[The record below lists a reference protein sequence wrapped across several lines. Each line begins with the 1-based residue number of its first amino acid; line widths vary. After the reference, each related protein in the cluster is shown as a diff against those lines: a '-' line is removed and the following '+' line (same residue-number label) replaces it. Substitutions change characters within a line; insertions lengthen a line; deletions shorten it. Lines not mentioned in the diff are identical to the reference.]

1 MPSFFSASSLCLGVA
16 ADAIALVASRRGG
29 REQSLLAQLPLD
41 TALAYPAALAAG
53 LKTLFEGAAQV
64 RARSPLAVVL
74 ADDVCRLWQVAPPP
88 GCSRLG
94 DLEAAA
100 GLRFQQLYG
109 EPAAPWQLSG
119 DWQLARPFIAA
130 AVPRSVLAAVQHGAE
145 AHALPLV
152 EMAPQFI
159 ARFNRHRHD
168 IDPGD
173 WLGVV
178 HDGVLTLGVCQ
189 DGALCAVR
197 ALGLAEHA
205 GENDLQHLLA
215 REALRL
221 TVAPPTRL
229 LLCGDAVPAWRGVA
243 ASATATVIAWLEQGM
258 HADWPPAARLAA
270 AGGRP

>member
-1 MPSFFSASSLCLGVA
+1 MPSFFKASSLRLGVA

-29 REQSLLAQLPLD
+29 REQSLLAELPLD
-41 TALAYPAALAAG
+41 AAHAYPVALAAG
-53 LKTLFEGAAQV
+53 LKTLFEGAAQLQ
-64 RARSPLAVVL
+64 ARSPLTVVL
-74 ADDVCRLWQVAPPP
+74 ADEVCRLWQVSPPP
-88 GCSRLG
+88 RCSRLG

-130 AVPRSVLAAVQHGAE
+130 AVPRSVLAAVQHGAD
-145 AHALPLV
+145 AHGLPLV

-159 ARFNRHRHD
+159 ARFNRHRHALTG
-168 IDPGD
+168 GD

-205 GENDLQHLLA
+205 AEDDLQNLLA

-221 TVAPPTRL
+221 NVAPPARL
-229 LLCGDAVPAWRGVA
+229 LLCGDAVPAWRGA
-243 ASATATVIAWLEQGM
+243 AATAAAAAIVWLEQGV

>member
-1 MPSFFSASSLCLGVA
+1 MPSFFKASSLRLGVA

-29 REQSLLAQLPLD
+29 REQSLLAELPLD
-41 TALAYPAALAAG
+41 AAHAYPVALAAG
-53 LKTLFEGAAQV
+53 LKTLFEGAAQLQ
-64 RARSPLAVVL
+64 ARSPLTVVL
-74 ADDVCRLWQVAPPP
+74 ADEVCRLWQVTPPP

-119 DWQLARPFIAA
+119 DWELARPFIAA
-130 AVPRSVLAAVQHGAE
+130 AVPRSVLAAVQHGAD
-145 AHALPLV
+145 AHGLPLV

-159 ARFNRHRHD
+159 ARFNRHRD
-168 IDPGD
+168 ALTGGD

-197 ALGLAEHA
+197 ALGL
-205 GENDLQHLLA
+205 N
-215 REALRL
+215 
-221 TVAPPTRL
+221 VAPPARL
-229 LLCGDAVPAWRGVA
+229 LLCGDAVPAWRGA
-243 ASATATVIAWLEQGM
+243 AATAAAAAIVWLEQGV